1 MVAGHNTIFNYKIV
15 AKCGLNSMHFY
26 KGSTVIMRTK
36 LGYWN
41 LYIYANVY
49 GN

>member
-1 MVAGHNTIFNYKIV
+1 MVAGHNTIFNNKIV
-15 AKCGLNSMHFY
+15 AKCGLNSMHFI
-26 KGSTVIMRTK
+26 KDLIMRTK